1 MIVKEPT
8 IHGIKFTG
16 EFATEW
22 LRVNDA
28 VRAFGISR
36 PHLFELIRTERIHS
50 VHIVRKGAKK
60 GIRLIDAE
68 SLRAYIRSFEKHA
81 QPVEVA

>member
-1 MIVKEPT
+1 MKVNQPT
-8 IHGIKFTG
+8 IRGVKFTG
-16 EFATEW
+16 EFETEW

-36 PHLFELIRTERIHS
+36 PHLFELMRTDRIRS
-50 VHIVRKGAKK
+50 VHILRQGAKK

-68 SLRAYIRSFEKHA
+68 SLRAYVRSFEK
-81 QPVEVA
+81 QVVG